1 MPTIP
6 IVRELI
12 SYVPT
17 IKNVATRGHLIG
29 IPYLGDKFNADDQQ
43 LINSISIE
51 PSKQQKLVR
60 SMIFYLFIFNRLL
73 FVFSEKK
80 LDEHSLDNLFQTLR
94 SNELWSTYSNDQII
108 DAILRKKTKDKSPII
123 QL

>member
-73 FVFSEKK
+73 FVFFREK
-80 LDEHSLDNLFQTLR
+80 T
-94 SNELWSTYSNDQII
+94 
-108 DAILRKKTKDKSPII
+108 
-123 QL
+123 